1 MRIKRGE
8 YEMEKMMRFGVSM
21 EEDLMGKFSTYMKR
35 KGYNNRSEA
44 LRDLVREKLI
54 QEEWEGGEAES
65 IGTVS
70 IIYDHESR
78 ELSHKLTHVQHEKIG
93 HVVAALHVHVDQHHC
108 LETLVLRGR
117 GREVKKLAD
126 GLISTKGVK
135 FGKPA
140 FITLGSI
147 A

>member
-1 MRIKRGE
+1 MDT
-8 YEMEKMMRFGVSM
+8 MVRFGMSM
-21 EEDLMGKFSTYMKR
+21 EEELLDKFSAYMKK
-35 KGYNNRSEA
+35 KGYSNRSEA

-54 QEEWEGGEAES
+54 QEDWEGGEAEA

-78 ELSHKLTHVQHEKIG
+78 ELSHKLVHIQHDKIG
-93 HVVAALHVHVDQHHC
+93 HVVAAMHVHVDRHHC
-108 LETLVLRGR
+108 LEALVLRGR

-135 FGKPA
+135 YGRTA
-140 FITLGSI
+140 FITINSI